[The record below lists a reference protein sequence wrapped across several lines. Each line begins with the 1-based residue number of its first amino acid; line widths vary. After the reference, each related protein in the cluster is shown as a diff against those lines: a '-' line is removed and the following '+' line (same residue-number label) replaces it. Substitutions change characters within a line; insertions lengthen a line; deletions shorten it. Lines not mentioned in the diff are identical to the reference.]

1 MGIRIPFLEAS
12 GQEPFRAIL
21 QRGFTKKNVLILFKI
36 ASERKVYTAFF
47 TFRTADMAK
56 NGFSKE
62 KSKIHALR
70 KRGRCIQP

>member
-21 QRGFTKKNVLILFKI
+21 QSGFIKKKVVIWFKI
-36 ASERKVYTAFF
+36 ASERKVHTFF
-47 TFRTADMAK
+47 FIFRMADMAK

-62 KSKIHALR
+62 ESKIHAFR